1 MSTERQNKA
10 FIFIDEFGTPAL
22 NVDSPGVEP
31 YFIYVAVLIESENLE
46 KERETLQ
53 SVRDKYNQ
61 GSPLKANKIPNNDKG
76 HSKRLNVH
84 IGNREDAYKNALSN
98 PPQRERLGRH

>member
-1 MSTERQNKA
+1 MNTERQNKA

-22 NVDSPGVEP
+22 NVDSSGVEP

-46 KERETLQ
+46 KARATLQ

-61 GSPLKANKIPNNDKG
+61 GSPLKANKIPNN
-76 HSKRLNVH
+76 
-84 IGNREDAYKNALSN
+84 
-98 PPQRERLGRH
+98 